1 MNHPG
6 YFVAVFGGAVAGSEA
21 ALQLSRRGIYTA
33 VFEQNALPYG
43 KIEDGLP
50 KWHVKLRNKEEEKI
64 DEKLKQPY
72 VFFVPKVKLGRDID
86 FEDVTRNWG
95 FSAVLVATGAWRDRP
110 LTIAGIDDYIGRGFY
125 YQNPFVAWFN
135 HNHESDY
142 DGPQLET
149 HDDAIVV
156 GGGLAS
162 LDVVKILMIE
172 TTLKALKQRGYKID
186 MFTLEHEGIAKIL
199 ESLGVTLPE
208 LGVKSCTLY
217 YRRRIGD
224 MPLSPLPANPTA
236 EQLEKVGAVR
246 AKILKNFQ
254 AKYLFRFGECRVPV
268 EKIVVGD
275 RLAGLTFRRTNMV
288 DGKAVPIP
296 DSDEEVRSPLA
307 ISSIGSI
314 PEGIAGMPAHGDIFR
329 IRDPESGA
337 LEGYENVFALGNAV
351 TGRGNINDS
360 LHHGRKVSEHVMDNH
375 LHWLEEDYEELL
387 RQTSR
392 EVEHKISMISD
403 QLTKKNLLPAE
414 TIQTL
419 RQRIQEWQQRVKY
432 DGSYDRWIASHLP
445 SRLENMLEDT
455 NGRH

>member
-1 MNHPG
+1 
-6 YFVAVFGGAVAGSEA
+6 
-21 ALQLSRRGIYTA
+21 
-33 VFEQNALPYG
+33 
-43 KIEDGLP
+43 
-50 KWHVKLRNKEEEKI
+50 
-64 DEKLKQPY
+64 
-72 VFFVPKVKLGRDID
+72 
-86 FEDVTRNWG
+86 
-95 FSAVLVATGAWRDRP
+95 
-110 LTIAGIDDYIGRGFY
+110 
-125 YQNPFVAWFN
+125 VAWFN
-135 HNHESDY
+135 HNHEPDY

-149 HDDAIVV
+149 SDDAIVV

-186 MFTLEHEGIAKIL
+186 MFTLEHEGIARIL

-224 MPLSPLPANPTA
+224 MPLSPLPGNPTA

-254 AKYLFRFGECRVPV
+254 AKYMFRFRECHAPV

-288 DGKAVPIP
+288 EGKAVPVP
-296 DSDEEVRSPLA
+296 DSDEEVWSPLA

-314 PEGIAGMPAHGDIFR
+314 PEGIAGMPAHGDVFR
-329 IRDPESGA
+329 IRDPESGEV
-337 LEGYENVFALGNAV
+337 EGYENVFALGNAV

-403 QLTKKNLLPAE
+403 QLTKKNLLPVE
-414 TIQTL
+414 TIQEIC
-419 RQRIQEWQQRVKY
+419 QRIQSWQQRVNY
-432 DGSYDRWIASHLP
+432 DGNYDRWIASHLP
-445 SRLENMLEDT
+445 PRLENILENA
-455 NGRH
+455 NGQQ